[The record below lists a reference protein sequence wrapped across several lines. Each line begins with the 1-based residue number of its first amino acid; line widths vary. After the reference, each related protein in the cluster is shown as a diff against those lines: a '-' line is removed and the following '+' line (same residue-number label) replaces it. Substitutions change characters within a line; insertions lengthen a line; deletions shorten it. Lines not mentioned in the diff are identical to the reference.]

1 MFIAIKDN
9 KIIAHNET
17 GNFPCMRYDEIKK
30 VDDVTLVEV
39 NDGKSSLPKGE
50 YLPDTDE
57 KIIEFRKA
65 QIRSKRDSLL
75 QKTDKFMI
83 SDYPISED
91 ERQKIKLYR
100 EYLRDYTLI
109 ENWWQQEPNTFEEW
123 SNNLK

>member
-1 MFIAIKDN
+1 MFVAIRDN
-9 KIIAHNET
+9 KIIDHNET
-17 GNFPCMRYDEIKK
+17 GEFPLLNI
-30 VDDVTLVEV
+30 DDITLVQIEV
-39 NDGKSSLPKGE
+39 TGEFLPE
-50 YLPDTDE
+50 TDE
-57 KIIEFRKA
+57 KVIELQKT
-65 QIRSKRDSLL
+65 QIRSKRDSVL

>member
-30 VDDVTLVEV
+30 VDDVTLVEI

-50 YLPDTDE
+50 FLSDTDE
-57 KIIEFRKA
+57 KVIEFRKA